1 MNHFFSENFIFHES
15 DIKSSH
21 FYDHFTKL
29 DKEYYQIES
38 IRGILSPTGTG
49 SIVFT
54 KLSHGIMLEN
64 VVVTFSFNQKDG
76 EIVINFPES
85 ELFQGKANKIRNNCN
100 KLLEHL
106 SKVKRNCNVSMIRIG
121 YEPAFDNDT
130 CFIVFQLSLTLDITL
145 HQHKNTT
152 ILVNNRLL

>member
-38 IRGILSPTGTG
+38 IRGILSPTRTG

-85 ELFQGKANKIRNNCN
+85 ELFQGKANKIRNTT
-100 KLLEHL
+100 KLA
-106 SKVKRNCNVSMIRIG
+106 SKIRILQIRFLAQVRSKQS
-121 YEPAFDNDT
+121 Y
-130 CFIVFQLSLTLDITL
+130 C
-145 HQHKNTT
+145 
-152 ILVNNRLL
+152 